1 MRMES
6 TTNLPPS
13 SPWRS
18 LSESQAR
25 KVEAISAT
33 FLSHLDFMTD
43 RRLQKAYYLAE
54 VWSIEERLER
64 LSQVDFASWHH
75 GPWSLHVREGTER
88 LESRGAVERVLTL
101 ANDGLEVEFLK
112 VTSPIESPE
121 LRREEAEFLVDVSA
135 ALRFMKS
142 EKLTRVAKA
151 TTPFRL
157 TPPEARIDLDAYLES
172 LKQRHAKLVNSPKV
186 AALVAEAKAA

>member
-1 MRMES
+1 MET
-6 TTNLPPS
+6 TTNLPPP
-13 SPWRS
+13 SPWRT
-18 LSESQAR
+18 LSDSQAR

-33 FLSHLDFMTD
+33 FLSHLDYMTD
-43 RRLQKAYYLAE
+43 RRLQKAFYLAE

-88 LESRGAVERVLTL
+88 LESSGTVERIFRL
-101 ANDGLEVEFLK
+101 ADDGLEIDFLK
-112 VTSPIESPE
+112 VTSPVEFPE
-121 LRREEAEFLVDVSA
+121 LHREEAEFLVDVSA

-142 EKLTRVAKA
+142 GKLTHVAKA

-172 LKQRHAKLVNSPKV
+172 VKQRHAKLVNSPKV

>member
-1 MRMES
+1 MES
-6 TTNLPPS
+6 TTNLPPQT
-13 SPWRS
+13 PWRT
-18 LSESQAR
+18 LSDSQAR

-33 FLSHLDFMTD
+33 FLSHLDYMTD

-88 LESRGAVERVLTL
+88 LESSGTVERIFRL
-101 ANDGLEVEFLK
+101 ADDGLEIDFLK
-112 VTSPIESPE
+112 VTSPVEFPE

-142 EKLTRVAKA
+142 AKLTYVAKA

-172 LKQRHAKLVNSPKV
+172 LRQRHAKLVNSPKV